1 MTGDD
6 EYVDEPAEQHSAEET
21 ASTSAR
27 RSRLQALRRRMRKAE
42 LITDARRTSAQN
54 YRHRKT
60 VYAILQGS
68 RIPFLFL
75 SAATY
80 FLWENM
86 VVSGILFVIS
96 TLLPWVAVVIANGA
110 GEPEDKRHPR
120 QYKPDVQRAQRAAH
134 ARAMEQR
141 SARPQ
146 LGPGTGEHIIIDADE
161 N

>member
-1 MTGDD
+1 MTED
-6 EYVDEPAEQHSAEET
+6 EDNVAQPAEDRSAEET
-21 ASTSAR
+21 ASTR
-27 RSRLQALRRRMRKAE
+27 GRLSALRRRMRKAE
-42 LITDARRTSAQN
+42 LITDARRTPAQN

-80 FLWENM
+80 FFWENM
-86 VVSGILFVIS
+86 VVSGVLFVIS

-120 QYKPDVQRAQRAAH
+120 QYKPEVRRAQRAAEHH
-134 ARAMEQR
+134 ALNQHSLRRE
-141 SARPQ
+141 
-146 LGPGTGEHIIIDADE
+146 LGPGTGEYIIIDADDD
-161 N
+161 